1 MSLFGLGFPDL
12 QRRGSRVLI
21 RPPRLNDFARWAEL
35 RAASR
40 AFLEPWEPSWGEDGL
55 SRQRFRARLTEQG
68 LAWRDDRGYAFFIF
82 ALADHGPT
90 GEGALVGGI
99 TLSAVRRGVAQMA
112 SVGYW
117 TGEPFARK
125 GYMRDAL
132 RLVLE
137 FAAKDIELHRVEAAC
152 LPRNLPSREL
162 LLTSGFVEE
171 GFAQRY
177 LKINGVWEDHCLF
190 GKIVGEP
197 VMP

>member
-21 RPPRLNDFARWAEL
+21 RPPRLTDFARWAEL

-40 AFLEPWEPSWGEDGL
+40 AFLEPWEPTWGEDGL

-68 LAWRDDRGYAFFIF
+68 QAWRDDRGYAFFIF

-99 TLSAVRRGVAQMA
+99 TLSSVRRGVAQMA

-152 LPRNLPSREL
+152 LPRNIPSREL
-162 LLTSGFVEE
+162 LLSSGFTEE
-171 GFAQRY
+171 GFAERY

-197 VMP
+197 NIS